1 MVDTRWLIFVV
12 LEALQM
18 ALKMVTAWLVVA
30 AEMMVEV
37 GLGLLAAKGLE
48 VFAAV
53 PAELLDQMAMGG
65 KAATMM
71 TETATRRRATAAAAA
86 AAAAG
91 AAAAV
96 GAVGAVAAA
105 ATTMAATAA
114 ARVRPGSEKVEVLAV
129 ATTGRVVVIGAA
141 EVVAEAEVAEVEV
154 AARER
159 ESVEA
164 SARLGL
170 GEEVTR
176 SHEDTQRAR
185 EGRGAAMG
193 EVKVTSSEVLQAPAA
208 RVMTAPVAMEEAA

>member
-1 MVDTRWLIFVV
+1 M
-12 LEALQM
+12 QM

-91 AAAAV
+91 AAAKVGAAAV
-96 GAVGAVAAA
+96 GAVGGVAAA